1 MSVPNAAPSAVS
13 TSETTPAISRTNI
26 ILLVLLLLQV
36 AVSAYLFWP
45 KSGATGEGQPL
56 LPGVTAEAVTAFT
69 ITDDSDRSV
78 NFVKEGESWTLANTD
93 GYPVNSDKIT
103 QTLDKL
109 VAITTD
115 RLVTQTPASQ
125 GRLQVAEDNFLRK
138 VDLTTASG
146 VQTLYLGSS
155 TGAASTHARAATENA
170 TYLTNKVATWELDT
184 QTTPWI
190 DVTYFTVPK
199 EQISEV
205 TLENANGTFT
215 FVRSDNATSDA
226 ATGAT
231 DSEGWTLADAAP
243 GEPIASANISTL
255 IDRLV
260 RLNLHS
266 VLGKSESPDY
276 GLATP
281 LATLTVTTSEPTT
294 GTTTAET
301 KTTTFVVG
309 AKDEEN
315 SAYYFKSSDSDFYVR
330 LAAFTGD
337 EFVNKQRSDFMVQA
351 ETPTEGATPQS
362 GPVVGPSPEASAPAV
377 GNTDV
382 PTGTSAIEATATVTS
397 SVATTDTSSA
407 EPTVEPTI
415 EPTVDAS
422 DTATDTAASGESE
435 IEATDTP
442 TSTSR
447 STATPTN

>member
-1 MSVPNAAPSAVS
+1 LSVSSAAPSAVS
-13 TSETTPAISRTNI
+13 TVETTPAISRTNV
-26 ILLVLLLLQV
+26 ILLVVLLLQL
-36 AVSAYLFWP
+36 AVSVYTFWP
-45 KSGATGEGQPL
+45 KSATTGAGQPL
-56 LPGVTAEAVTAFT
+56 LAGITTDAITGVT

-78 NFVKEGESWTLANTD
+78 SFVKEGDAWTLANSD
-93 GYPVNSDKIT
+93 GYPANGDKIK

-109 VAITTD
+109 VAIATD

-125 GRLQVAEDNFLRK
+125 GRLQVAEDNYLRK

-155 TGAASTHARAATENA
+155 TGAASTHVRAATEDA
-170 TYLTNKVATWELDT
+170 TYLTNQVATWELDT
-184 QTTPWI
+184 LTTTWI

-199 EQISEV
+199 EQINEV

-215 FVRSDNATSDA
+215 FVRTDNAPNSAT
-226 ATGAT
+226 TGAT
-231 DSEGWTLADAAP
+231 DSAATSEGWTLADAAA

-281 LATLTVTTSEPTT
+281 LATLTVTSSEPTT

-301 KTTTFVVG
+301 KTTTFVIG

-315 SAYYFKSSDSDFYVR
+315 KAYYFKSSDSDFYVR

-351 ETPTEGATPQS
+351 ETPAEGVAPQS
-362 GPVVGPSPEASAPAV
+362 GPVAGPSPEATAPAV

-382 PTGTSAIEATATVTS
+382 PTGTSEIEEAATVTS
-397 SVATTDTSSA
+397 SVTATDTS
-407 EPTVEPTI
+407 TVEPTA

-422 DTATDTAASGESE
+422 DTATDTTESSDADVK
-435 IEATDTP
+435 ATKTP
-442 TSTSR
+442 T